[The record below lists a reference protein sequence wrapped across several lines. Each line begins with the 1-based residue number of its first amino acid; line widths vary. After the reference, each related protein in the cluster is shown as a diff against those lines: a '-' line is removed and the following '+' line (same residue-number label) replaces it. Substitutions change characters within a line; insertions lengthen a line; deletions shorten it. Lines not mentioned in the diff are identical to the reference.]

1 MHFSGTGYML
11 IDVIGGFLLLAVII
25 WAVLRNRG
33 ARGRA
38 RTEQATH
45 DLYKEI
51 DKDDKAAGRQG

>member
-1 MHFSGTGYML
+1 MNFSGTGYL
-11 IDVIGGFLLLAVII
+11 LFDVVGGFLLLAVII

-45 DLYKEI
+45 DLYKDI
-51 DKDDKAAGRQG
+51 DRDDKKAGRQG